1 MTGNILQE
9 RLSGLG
15 IDAETGQI
23 LREFLPVLQRN
34 IDAILGD
41 FYNGVKQHPVL
52 NVYFRDP
59 AMMNH
64 ARDHQKQ
71 HWARLF
77 SGHFDE
83 AYYASVRRIGL
94 THSRIGLDP
103 RWYIGGYAKVASALY
118 AIAARQYASRLNPR
132 AAQDRL
138 SRLMRALNQA
148 IMLDMEIAISTY
160 LDENKASYDKRLAQ
174 LANGFEAQVQGVITA
189 LVQTAGSVHQQAG
202 TMADVV
208 ATTRGGTES
217 AASTSA
223 EAAENVNS
231 VASAVQQLLASI
243 SEITAQVAR
252 TADVARRASDTAAQ
266 TDSAITALSERAGRI
281 GDVVRMITDIAGQTN
296 LLALNATIE
305 AARAGEAGK
314 GFAVVASEVKQL
326 ATQTGRA
333 TEDIGSQVSAI
344 RDATQATI
352 DAIRSLG
359 DIVHEVGEASGA
371 IAAAV
376 EQQRAATQEIA
387 RSAEQVAQG
396 TQRVVSDMQQLR
408 GTAGSAAQAADTV
421 RDAATALTGHSDALQ
436 ASVGQ
441 FLAEVRAA

>member
-1 MTGNILQE
+1 MSQNSLQE
-9 RLSGLG
+9 RLYGLG
-15 IDAETGQI
+15 IDQETSAT
-23 LREFLPVLQRN
+23 LRAFQPVLARH
-34 IDAILGD
+34 IDGILD
-41 FYNGVKQHPVL
+41 AFYADVAKHPVL
-52 NVYFRDP
+52 SAYFKNP

-64 ARDHQKQ
+64 AKDHQKQ

-77 SGHFDE
+77 SGNFDE
-83 AYYASVRRIGL
+83 AYYTSVRRIGA

-103 RWYIGGYAKVASALY
+103 RWYIGGYGKVASALY
-118 AIAARQYASRLNPR
+118 DVATRLYSSRLNPG
-132 AAQDRL
+132 AAQDRTA
-138 SRLMRALNQA
+138 RLMRALNQA
-148 IMLDMEIAISTY
+148 IMLDMDIAISTY
-160 LDENKASYDKRLAQ
+160 LDENKASYDRRLTELTAS
-174 LANGFEAQVQGVITA
+174 FEGKVQGVVGA
-189 LVQTAGSVHQQAG
+189 LVETAGSVHQQAG
-202 TMADVV
+202 TMAGVV

-217 AASTSA
+217 AARTSA

-231 VASAVQQLLASI
+231 VASAVQELLASI

-266 TDSAITALSERAGRI
+266 TDGAISTLSERAGRI

-333 TEDIGSQVSAI
+333 TEDIVSQVSAI

-396 TQRVVSDMQQLR
+396 TSRVVADMNALS
-408 GTAGSAAQAADTV
+408 GTAQGAAEAADTV
-421 RDAATALTGHSDALQ
+421 RDAATALSGHSAALQ
-436 ASVGQ
+436 ASVGE